1 MDTYRKIE
9 ELCLSKGITV
19 SDVAKGADIRRSVL
33 TELKMGR
40 TKKLSIPT
48 IEKIADFL
56 GVPPAYFLEDNE
68 GGQADETKL
77 KRMQIYR
84 LTEKA
89 SEEDL
94 DALLTII
101 QNLTTRQ
108 DEENAAK

>member
-1 MDTYRKIE
+1 MDTYARIE
-9 ELCLSKGITV
+9 KLCAERGFTV
-19 SDVAKGADIRRSVL
+19 SDVAKGTGVRRSVF

-48 IEKIADFL
+48 LEKIAAFFD
-56 GVPPAYFLEDNE
+56 VPVAYFLEKEPTGVTPDVK
-68 GGQADETKL
+68 Q

-101 QNLTTRQ
+101 QNLTRQ
-108 DEENAAK
+108 DDDNANA

>member
-1 MDTYRKIE
+1 MDTYKKIE
-9 ELCLSKGITV
+9 ELCLAKGITV
-19 SDVAKGADIRRSVL
+19 SDVAKGADVRRSVF

-40 TKKLSIPT
+40 TKELSIPT

-56 GVPPAYFLEDNE
+56 GVPPAYFLEDAPDDS
-68 GGQADETKL
+68 ADETKL

-108 DEENAAK
+108 DDENAGK